1 MIKDAFGSRPEANQE
16 NVVTTIILR
25 SSFGAI
31 ALLLTSYASAATIT
45 YVAVL
50 SGANQVPPVA
60 TPATG
65 FATLTL
71 NGDALSIVETFS
83 GLIGGAATVSHLHCC
98 APPGTGSNPASVV
111 FPGFPAATSG
121 SYSATFDLL
130 DPGFYTVGTPASP
143 GFLLLNGGTAAS
155 AEAALI
161 AGLNSGQAYV
171 NIHDAVSPGG
181 EIRGNFTIAPEPGT
195 FGLAGVILAFA
206 ALIMSR
212 SRTSHGAHRAT

>member
-1 MIKDAFGSRPEANQE
+1 MK
-16 NVVTTIILR
+16 TIILR
-25 SSFGAI
+25 SSFAAL
-31 ALLLTSYASAATIT
+31 ALLLTSYASASPIT
-45 YVAVL
+45 YVALL

-71 NGDALSIVETFS
+71 DGDTLSIVEIFS

-98 APPGTGSNPASVV
+98 ALPGSNSTPASVL

-121 SYSATFDLL
+121 FYSHTFNLL
-130 DPGFYTVGTPASP
+130 DPGFYIP
-143 GFLLLNGGTAAS
+143 GFLSLNGGTGAG

-171 NIHDAVSPGG
+171 NIHDLVSPAG
-181 EIRGNFTIAPEPGT
+181 EIRGNFTVTPEPASLILLGS
-195 FGLAGVILAFA
+195 GLVAVARRRFKQR
-206 ALIMSR
+206 M
-212 SRTSHGAHRAT
+212 

>member
-1 MIKDAFGSRPEANQE
+1 MK
-16 NVVTTIILR
+16 TIILR
-25 SSFGAI
+25 SSFAAL
-31 ALLLTSYASAATIT
+31 ALLLTSYASASPIT
-45 YVAVL
+45 YVALL

-71 NGDALSIVETFS
+71 DGDTLSIAESFS

-98 APPGTGSNPASVV
+98 ALPGSNSTPASVL

-121 SYSATFDLL
+121 SYSNTFNLL
-130 DPGFYTVGTPASP
+130 DPGFYIP
-143 GFLLLNGGTAAS
+143 GFLSLNGGTGAG

-171 NIHDAVSPGG
+171 NIHDAVYPAG
-181 EIRGNFTIAPEPGT
+181 EIRGNFTVTPEPASLILLGS
-195 FGLAGVILAFA
+195 GLVAVARRRFKQR
-206 ALIMSR
+206 M
-212 SRTSHGAHRAT
+212 